1 MPLKDTNC
9 EITYFKRT
17 LEQNHSLGIFPE
29 NEDKLLKPIE
39 EGEFPLEE
47 IEGEVL
53 TFPTN
58 CPECNN
64 PCETNMKVTSIL
76 FNKNYYYSQFL
87 IQ

>member
-1 MPLKDTNC
+1 MPLKDENC
-9 EITYFKRT
+9 EITFFKRS
-17 LEQNHSLGIFPE
+17 LEQNHILGIYLE

-47 IEGEVL
+47 IESEVL

-58 CPECNN
+58 CPECNS

-76 FNKNYYYSQFL
+76 LQK
-87 IQ
+87 